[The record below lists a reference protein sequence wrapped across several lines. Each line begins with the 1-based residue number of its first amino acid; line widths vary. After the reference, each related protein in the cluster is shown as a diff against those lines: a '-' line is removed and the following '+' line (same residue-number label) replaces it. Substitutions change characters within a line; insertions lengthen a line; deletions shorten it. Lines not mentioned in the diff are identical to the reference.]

1 MNNMIYV
8 ILASLLVIVGM
19 SFVIWNLLKKVER
32 YEEDIVLKDEFILK
46 FKQLTEE
53 AHRKIKELDT
63 MGAFESDDEVG
74 SFFKSLKS
82 ISLGLDA
89 YFKNY
94 VTEEDNADTK

>member
-8 ILASLLVIVGM
+8 ISASLLVIAGM

-32 YEEDIVLKDEFILK
+32 YEEDIVLKDEFITK
-46 FKQLTEE
+46 FKQLIDE
-53 AHRKIKELDT
+53 AHRKVTELDT

-74 SFFKSLKS
+74 HFFKNLKS